1 MSTKQNLNNPDH
13 AVYIYGTND
22 EGTVVDLQLSL
33 PEFVDYMNAL
43 TVEDFKDFTQL
54 NINFNKP
61 FTIHQ
66 QYEAL
71 NLESNGVSL

>member
-1 MSTKQNLNNPDH
+1 MSMKQNLNNPDN
-13 AVYIYGTND
+13 AVHIYGINE

-33 PEFVDYMNAL
+33 PQFVDYMNAL
-43 TVEDFKDFTQL
+43 TVEDFKDFTKL

-66 QYEAL
+66 QHEAL